1 MIYSVI
7 LACEIGFWVAI
18 VLGLAA
24 RYLLRRPALG
34 AALLVM
40 APVLDLVLLVATAL
54 HLRSGAEPGAA
65 HALAAIYLGFSIAY
79 GHAMIRWADVRFAHR
94 FAGGP
99 APVKRYGAAQT
110 RASWLDVG
118 RTGLAAVIAVAVMAG
133 LAWVA
138 GTSFDPF
145 LSTVHLLGLILAIE
159 LVVAIC
165 DTVSPRKPPAAAT
178 ATTATARHGRPE
190 DRAATVD

>member
-94 FAGGP
+94 FAGGS

-110 RASWLDVG
+110 RASWLNVG

>member
-118 RTGLAAVIAVAVMAG
+118 RTGLADLIAVAVMAG

-138 GTSFDPF
+138 GASFDPF

-165 DTVSPRKPPAAAT
+165 DTVSPRKPPALAT
-178 ATTATARHGRPE
+178 ATDGRRVGGRP
-190 DRAATVD
+190 

>member
-118 RTGLAAVIAVAVMAG
+118 RTGLAALIAVAVMAG

-138 GTSFDPF
+138 GASFDPF

-165 DTVSPRKPPAAAT
+165 DTVSPRKPPALAT
-178 ATTATARHGRPE
+178 ATTAPDGRRVGGRP
-190 DRAATVD
+190 

>member
-18 VLGLAA
+18 VLGLTV
-24 RYLLRRPALG
+24 RYLLRRPTLG
-34 AALLVM
+34 AVLLVM

-54 HLRSGAEPGAA
+54 DLRSGAEPGSA
-65 HALAAIYLGFSIAY
+65 HALAAIYLGFSVAY

-99 APVKRYGAAQT
+99 PPVKKYGADRA

-118 RTGLAAVIAVAVMAG
+118 RTGLAAVIAVAVLAG
-133 LAWVA
+133 LAA
-138 GTSFDPF
+138 FTGGPF
-145 LSTVHLLGLILAIE
+145 EPFVPTVHLLGLILAIE
-159 LVVAIC
+159 AVVAIC
-165 DTVSPRKPPAAAT
+165 DTLFPRKAPGVKRAVT
-178 ATTATARHGRPE
+178 AGWGGGRP
-190 DRAATVD
+190 

>member
-7 LACEIGFWVAI
+7 LACEIGFWLAI
-18 VLGLAA
+18 GAGLTA

-34 AALLVM
+34 AGLLVL

-54 HLRSGAEPGAA
+54 HLRSGAEPGPA
-65 HALAAIYLGFSIAY
+65 HALAAIYLGFSVAY

-99 APVKRYGAAQT
+99 APVRKYGIDQM

-133 LAWVA
+133 LVWFA
-138 GTSFDPF
+138 GITFEPF
-145 LSTVHLLGLILAIE
+145 RSTVGLLGLILAIE
-159 LVVAIC
+159 VIVAVC

-178 ATTATARHGRPE
+178 GT
-190 DRAATVD
+190 RAARGEQAAHRP

>member
-24 RYLLRRPALG
+24 RYLLRRPVLG
-34 AALLVM
+34 AGLLVM

-99 APVKRYGAAQT
+99 PPVKKYGAAQA

-118 RTGLAAVIAVAVMAG
+118 RTGLAAVIAVTVMLG
-133 LAWVA
+133 LAWFA
-138 GTSFDPF
+138 GVSFEPF
-145 LSTVHLLGLILAIE
+145 ASTVGLLGLILAIE
-159 LVVAIC
+159 VVVAIC
-165 DTVSPRKPPAAAT
+165 DTVSPRKPPIAAVGVIAAT
-178 ATTATARHGRPE
+178 GERAGQRP
-190 DRAATVD
+190 

>member
-118 RTGLAAVIAVAVMAG
+118 RTGLAALIAVAVMAG

-138 GTSFDPF
+138 GASFDPF

-165 DTVSPRKPPAAAT
+165 DTVSPRKPPALAT
-178 ATTATARHGRPE
+178 ATTATDGRRVGGRP
-190 DRAATVD
+190 

>member
-24 RYLLRRPALG
+24 RYLLRRPVLG

-79 GHAMIRWADVRFAHR
+79 GHAMISWADVRFAHR

-99 APVKRYGAAQT
+99 APVKRYGVVQT

-118 RTGLAAVIAVAVMAG
+118 RTGLAALIAVAVMAG

-138 GTSFDPF
+138 GASFDPF

-165 DTVSPRKPPAAAT
+165 DTVSPRKPPALAT
-178 ATTATARHGRPE
+178 ATTATDGRRVGGRP
-190 DRAATVD
+190 